1 MTIPNIEL
9 PVGRKTGLPHRKFT
23 RPAAWVAALLLA
35 VAAPCGFAEKADRDK
50 PVNLE
55 ADNAHVDDVK
65 KVSVYEGHVVLTQG
79 TLLIRG
85 DKMVVTEDAEGFQ
98 HGTVYGNPA
107 YFRQKREG
115 VDEYIEGWALRME
128 YDSRKDFLELFTQ
141 ARIRRDRDEARG
153 SYISY
158 DGNTEFFKV
167 VGGKEAVTAD
177 NPKGRV
183 HTVIQPKKKN
193 QAPASPV
200 LLKPSENIANPREE

>member
-1 MTIPNIEL
+1 ML
-9 PVGRKTGLPHRKFT
+9 
-23 RPAAWVAALLLA
+23 ALLLA
-35 VAAPCGFAEKADRDK
+35 VAAPTSFAEKADRDK

-55 ADNAHVDDVK
+55 ADTANVDDAR
-65 KVSVYEGHVVLTQG
+65 KVSIYEGHVVLTQG

-85 DKMVVTEDAEGFQ
+85 DKMVVTEDPEGFQ

-128 YDSRKDFLELFTQ
+128 YDGRKDFLELFTQ
-141 ARIRRDRDEARG
+141 ARIRRSGDEARG

-167 VGGKEAVTAD
+167 LGGKEAVTPS

-183 HTVIQPKKKN
+183 HTVIQPKKKT
-193 QAPASPV
+193 QEPAPPV
-200 LLKPSENIANPREE
+200 PLKPSESIANPREE